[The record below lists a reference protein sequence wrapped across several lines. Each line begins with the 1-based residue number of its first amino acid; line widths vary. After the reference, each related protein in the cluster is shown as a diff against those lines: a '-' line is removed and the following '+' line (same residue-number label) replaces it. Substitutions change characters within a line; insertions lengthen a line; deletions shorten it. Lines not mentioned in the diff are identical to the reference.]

1 MITDNT
7 IKDVTF
13 RIYYNTGHSFGDM
26 EIDIPLCY
34 SHLQQ
39 VNPSDEIKEKIIK
52 QCKRKCKYKIIS
64 ISVANSEFDYSFIE
78 GLINEWDEVIDPY
91 GNYLEWY
98 IEHNEIY
105 NN

>member
-1 MITDNT
+1 MITGNT

-13 RIYYNTGHSFGDM
+13 RIYYDTGHSFGDM
-26 EIDIPLCY
+26 EIDIPLYY
-34 SHLQQ
+34 SDLEK
-39 VNPSDEIKEKIIK
+39 VNPSDEIKEKIIE
-52 QCKRKCKYKIIS
+52 QCKRKCKSKIIS
-64 ISVANSEFDYSFIE
+64 ISVANSEVDYSFNV
-78 GLINEWDEVIDPY
+78 GLIDDWDNVIDPY